1 MNRLSVVFASQV
13 TLILENQKWSH
24 HGDTMDVALPG
35 FSYRLGVDPEK
46 WQTKD
51 LLLFSSLQL
60 HL

>member
-46 WQTKD
+46 
-51 LLLFSSLQL
+51 
-60 HL
+60 